1 MSYIHAAGRRPI
13 SDVHT
18 MAAAASRGSS
28 PSARASARSNA
39 GDAGSGGAAST
50 RVGVNGGG
58 RDGAGHHAAR
68 DTDFAILIESAI
80 EAILAAGD
88 RPDPVFGRF
97 AMLNSLVRAV
107 TYHEGQLLESGIARL
122 AAENPALVLMPSE
135 TALPIVPAAL
145 EMLKRN
151 DWSSLEGLRLPSE
164 VHYKTSYSPD
174 LFIVDRDRHAALI
187 IDVKR
192 SLFSVPERRL
202 NALRTRMM
210 ASALIAGDWLH
221 IEGRVAGVSKVD
233 VAIIDGSSER
243 RERGSGIFALDEI
256 GELIG
261 DPDAGEAM
269 LRLRADFA
277 LRVQQEVHAACLRAI
292 GRETGGGTA
301 AGFVAGT
308 GLIDEDV
315 DPDPAVNADD
325 DEGAELTAPS
335 ARSSSSSS
343 SPGRRPI
350 VVGFARTGV
359 P

>member
-1 MSYIHAAGRRPI
+1 MSYINTAGRRPI
-13 SDVHT
+13 PDVHT
-18 MAAAASRGSS
+18 MAAGASRGGS
-28 PSARASARSNA
+28 PSAHRSAQVA
-39 GDAGSGGAAST
+39 GFDGAAGA
-50 RVGVNGGG
+50 RGAVGGS
-58 RDGAGHHAAR
+58 RDGAGLDAAR
-68 DTDFAILIESAI
+68 DADFAVLIEKAI

-97 AMLNSLVRAV
+97 AVLNSFVRAV

-122 AAENPALVLMPSE
+122 ATENPALVLMPSE
-135 TALPIVPAAL
+135 TALPIVSAAL

-164 VHYKTSYSPD
+164 VHYKTSYVPD
-174 LFIVDRDRHAALI
+174 LFLVDRDRHAALI

-192 SLFSVPERRL
+192 SLGSVPERRL

-243 RERGSGIFALDEI
+243 RDRGSGIFALDEI
-256 GELIG
+256 GGLIG
-261 DPDAGEAM
+261 VADAGEAM
-269 LRLRADFA
+269 LRLRANFA

-292 GRETGGGTA
+292 GRESGGGRA
-301 AGFVAGT
+301 AGSAAVT
-308 GLIDEDV
+308 GWIDEDV
-315 DPDPAVNADD
+315 DPDPAVDADD
-325 DEGAELTAPS
+325 DEGAEGTPPS
-335 ARSSSSSS
+335 ERSSSGSS
-343 SPGRRPI
+343 SPGRLPI
-350 VVGFARTGV
+350 VVGFARSGF